1 MYGKCEDI
9 VANMYV
15 LGTEKGVDELRYR
28 FFTSS
33 KYVPVEQ
40 MPPTSRS
47 TYFHSLRVHHQVSTW
62 LFLKTVLDKEE
73 YGFHVDVDKH
83 TVTSNSL

>member
-1 MYGKCEDI
+1 MYGKCGEDI

-33 KYVPVEQ
+33 KYVLVEQ
-40 MPPTSRS
+40 MPPTSSITILSSMKRIKA
-47 TYFHSLRVHHQVSTW
+47 QCP
-62 LFLKTVLDKEE
+62 
-73 YGFHVDVDKH
+73 H
-83 TVTSNSL
+83 TVTFPTIKKKMKPVRKH

>member
-1 MYGKCEDI
+1 
-9 VANMYV
+9 
-15 LGTEKGVDELRYR
+15 
-28 FFTSS
+28 
-33 KYVPVEQ
+33 

-62 LFLKTVLDKEE
+62 HFLKTVLDKEE

-83 TVTSNSL
+83 TATPIASELGNVIYSKYMEKNNK